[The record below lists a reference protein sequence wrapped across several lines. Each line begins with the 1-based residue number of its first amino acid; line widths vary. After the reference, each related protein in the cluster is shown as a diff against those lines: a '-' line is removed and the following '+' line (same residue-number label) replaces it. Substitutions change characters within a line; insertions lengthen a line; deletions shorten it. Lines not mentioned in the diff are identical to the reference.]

1 MIELVANI
9 VITVSAAL
17 LFAYW
22 CRAAC
27 LLIWSEKAALD
38 YGSAKRRP
46 PVTEPGKASSGPSQE
61 PALSKNFH

>member
-22 CRAAC
+22 CRWAC
-27 LLIWSEKAALD
+27 LLIWNEKAALD
-38 YGSAKRRP
+38 YGSAKRHL
-46 PVTEPGKASSGPSQE
+46 PVNGREKASSGPSQE

>member
-9 VITVSAAL
+9 VITVSAVL

-22 CRAAC
+22 CRWAC

-38 YGSAKRRP
+38 YGNAKRRL
-46 PVTEPGKASSGPSQE
+46 PVNGRGKSSSGPSQE